1 MRKDS
6 PTESVEKQRDLN
18 EYVVINNNDEE
29 EEKEGNLWGIIEID
43 NVMNNRFD
51 TFNNHASEIL
61 NKLDEA
67 VLNGISDICVK
78 LDSIENSPNVCNRE
92 ES

>member
-1 MRKDS
+1 M
-6 PTESVEKQRDLN
+6 
-18 EYVVINNNDEE
+18 
-29 EEKEGNLWGIIEID
+29 
-43 NVMNNRFD
+43 MNNRFD
-51 TFNNHASEIL
+51 TFDKHASEIL